1 MVLKIEIPVPKN
13 LTVIDFIVS
22 LLNEFYLMKRYK
34 PFIEGFKQLHSCKI
48 RNMSA

>member
-34 PFIEGFKQLHSCKI
+34 PFIELLNNYTAVKF
-48 RNMSA
+48 AT